1 MSRAAPK
8 RFEPSDCSDGH
19 PVHLWKE
26 ETMSDI
32 GHSGEIWDYIIIGA
46 GSAGCVLASRLSA
59 DPATRVLL
67 LEAGGEDN
75 KLKYKVPALGP
86 LTCLGDPQADW
97 NFATEPDPSRGGRT
111 DFWPRGRV
119 LGGSSS
125 INGTVYVRG
134 NRGDYDHW
142 RQLGNVGWSYDDL
155 LPYFRKV
162 EGGGRRGGVYGEAGP
177 IAIAPTRGP
186 HRLAGVFLDAMRE
199 LGTPTNPDYNGE
211 EQTGASITHVN
222 QRGGWRQSAATG
234 YLKPIRNR
242 KNLTILTD
250 ARARRV
256 VMNGKRAEGVEFARG
271 SQMEVA
277 FARGEVILSASAVNS
292 PKLLMLS
299 GIGPGSVLSRH
310 GIGVVHDNAGVG
322 ANLQEH
328 ACAHVVG
335 LVNIRTSNLDTGGLP
350 ALMHAAR
357 FALFGAGQATYVAP
371 AIAFVKTRRE
381 LDYPDIQFH
390 FGVYG
395 YDFTPD
401 GVRMLDRPAV
411 TLQPN
416 VNRSRSRGHLEIRSA
431 DPDQPPAIYPNML
444 GDPNDLE
451 TLVEGV
457 KYGQRLFRSKAFAP
471 YIVGEYK
478 PGPSVVTEEALVEH
492 VRRAASGVFH
502 PCGTCKM
509 GVDASAVVDP
519 ELRVIG
525 VEGLRVIDSSII
537 PQIPSGNI
545 NAISLAIGE
554 KGADLVLQSHR
565 AA

>member
-1 MSRAAPK
+1 MSELSEA
-8 RFEPSDCSDGH
+8 
-19 PVHLWKE
+19 
-26 ETMSDI
+26 
-32 GHSGEIWDYIIIGA
+32 IWDYIIIGA
-46 GSAGCVLASRLSA
+46 GSAGCVLANRLSA
-59 DPATRVLL
+59 VPSTRVLL
-67 LEAGGEDN
+67 LEAGGRDN

-97 NFATEPDPSRGGRT
+97 SFGTEPDPSRGGRT

-142 RQLGNVGWSYDDL
+142 RQLGNSGWSYDDL

-162 EGGGRRGGVYGEAGP
+162 ERQDGGKSDVYGDGG
-177 IAIAPTRGP
+177 AITISPVRGA
-186 HRLAGVFLDAMRE
+186 HRLAHAFLDAMRE

-222 QRGGWRQSAATG
+222 QSGGWRQSAATG
-234 YLKPIRNR
+234 YLKPIRHR
-242 KNLTILTD
+242 HNLKVITD
-250 ARARRV
+250 ASVRRV
-256 VMNGKRAEGVEFARG
+256 VMDGKRAAGVEFAVDG
-271 SQMEVA
+271 MIEVA
-277 FARGEVILSASAVNS
+277 RARGEVILSASAINS

-299 GIGPGSVLSRH
+299 GIGSGGLLSSH
-310 GIGVVHDNAGVG
+310 GIAVVHDNAGVG

-335 LVNIRTSNLDTGGLP
+335 LVNIRTSNLDTGGLGS
-350 ALMHAAR
+350 LYHAAR

-371 AIAFVKTRRE
+371 AVAFVKTRAE

-395 YDFTPD
+395 YDFTPE
-401 GVRMLDRPAV
+401 GVRMLDRPAI

-431 DPDQPPAIYPNML
+431 DPDQPPAIHPNML
-444 GDPNDLE
+444 GDPHDLE

-457 KYGQRLFRSKAFAP
+457 RYGQRVFKTKAFAP
-471 YIVGEYK
+471 YLLGEYK
-478 PGPSVVTEEALVEH
+478 PGPAVGSEEALVEH
-492 VRRAASGVFH
+492 VRKAASGVFH

-509 GVDASAVVDP
+509 GVDAMAVVDP
-519 ELRVIG
+519 TLAVIG
-525 VEGLRVIDSSII
+525 VERLRVIDSSII

-545 NAISLAIGE
+545 NAISMVIGE
-554 KGADLVLQSHR
+554 KGAEHVLAARR

>member
-1 MSRAAPK
+1 MSELA
-8 RFEPSDCSDGH
+8 DT
-19 PVHLWKE
+19 V
-26 ETMSDI
+26 
-32 GHSGEIWDYIIIGA
+32 WDYIIIGA
-46 GSAGCVLASRLSA
+46 GSAGCVLANRLSVN
-59 DPATRVLL
+59 PAVRVLL
-67 LEAGGEDN
+67 LEAGGKDN

-97 NFATEPDPSRGGRT
+97 NFGTEPDPSRGGRT

-142 RQLGNVGWSYDDL
+142 RQLGNTGWGYDDL

-162 EGGGRRGGVYGEAGP
+162 EGQGGRKSDIYGDRG
-177 IAIAPTRGP
+177 AIRITPVRGA
-186 HRLAGVFLDAMRE
+186 HRLAHVFLDAMRE
-199 LGTPTNPDYNGE
+199 VGTPTNPNYNGE

-222 QRGGWRQSAATG
+222 QSGGWRQSAATG
-234 YLKPIRNR
+234 YLKPIRHR
-242 KNLTILTD
+242 VNLKVVTD
-250 ARARRV
+250 VAVRRV
-256 VMNGKRAEGVEFARG
+256 VMEGKRATGVEFARDG
-271 SQMEVA
+271 MIEVA
-277 FARGEVILSASAVNS
+277 RARGEVILSASAINS

-299 GIGPGSVLSRH
+299 GVGPGELLARH
-310 GIGVVHDNAGVG
+310 GIEVIHDNPGVG

-335 LVNIRTSNLDTGGLP
+335 LVKVRTSNMDTGGLP
-350 ALMHAAR
+350 ALLHAAR

-371 AIAFVKTRRE
+371 AIAFVKTRPE

-395 YDFTPD
+395 YDFTPE
-401 GVRMLDRPAV
+401 GVRMLDRPAI

-431 DPDQPPAIYPNML
+431 DPDMPPAIHPNML
-444 GDPNDLE
+444 GDPHDLE

-457 KYGQRLFRSKAFAP
+457 KYGQRLFRTQAFSP
-471 YIVGEYK
+471 YITGEHK
-478 PGPSVVTEEALVEH
+478 PGPAVATGDALVEH
-492 VRRAASGVFH
+492 VRKAASGVFH

-509 GVDASAVVDP
+509 GVDVLAVVDP
-519 ELRVIG
+519 SLKVIG
-525 VEGLRVIDSSII
+525 VDGLRVVDSSII

-545 NAISLAIGE
+545 NAISMAIGE
-554 KGADLVLQSHR
+554 KGADLVLGSSTG
-565 AA
+565 